1 MKHGVQIRNPKS
13 EARKKAEGRRPKVP
27 PAGRVPRV
35 RFVRAPNGY
44 PEGRVPRVP
53 FLVFL
58 ISDSL
63 NSSLLKFG
71 LRPSAFFRPSGFGL
85 RPLSLLFVLVSSL
98 LASASDTNSLPD
110 TTSSLRPPRGEIQL
124 LFWEQYGAWVI
135 FLGAVLVAGLAAG
148 VWFLTCPKKPVPV
161 PWCVQAREDL
171 EPLRHRTEDGMVLS
185 RVSQILRRYIA
196 SAFGLGPG
204 ETTTAEF
211 CRVLIDCER
220 IGAELS
226 GEISDFLKEGDRR
239 KFAPLPAVAPY
250 DAVDR
255 SLKIIQ
261 KAEDRLA
268 QLKLEADAAGSK
280 SDSGDS
286 SQPGGAPRL
295 VRGA

>member
-1 MKHGVQIRNPKS
+1 LKIRNPKS
-13 EARKKAEGRRPKVP
+13 EARR
-27 PAGRVPRV
+27 
-35 RFVRAPNGY
+35 PNGAS
-44 PEGRVPRVP
+44 EGRVLRVP

-58 ISDSL
+58 IGDTW

-71 LRPSAFFRPSGFGL
+71 FRPS
-85 RPLSLLFVLVSSL
+85 LFVLATSL
-98 LASASDTNSLPD
+98 LASAADTNSLPD
-110 TTSSLRPPRGEIQL
+110 TTSSLRPPRGEIEPS
-124 LFWEQYGAWVI
+124 FWEQYGAWVI
-135 FLGAVLVAGLAAG
+135 LLSVLFIGGFAVV
-148 VWFLTCPKKPVPV
+148 VWLLTRPKKPVPV
-161 PWCVQAREDL
+161 PWCVQARRNL
-171 EPLRHRTEDGMVLS
+171 EPLRLRAEDGMVLS
-185 RVSQILRRYIA
+185 RVSQILRHYIA
-196 SAFGLGPG
+196 SAFGLGPE

-211 CRVLIDCER
+211 SRVLIDSEK

-226 GEISDFLKEGDRR
+226 GEIGDFLKECDRR
-239 KFAPLPAVAPY
+239 KFAPLPVVTPY

-280 SDSGDS
+280 SDSDDS